1 MFLFILAIWGTQALQ
16 ILGWPKKLFTSLFFH
31 HMEKLWS
38 LDAKS
43 WLIGKDRDA
52 GKDWEQKEKGV
63 IEDEMLGCYY
73 WLSGHEFEQAPGD
86 REGQGSLVCCRPW
99 GHKESVMIVTEQQI
113 KAAGI
118 VATVKWLM
126 CVDKG
131 QRLRSKGKEV
141 VLLSTCSFL

>member
-86 REGQGSLVCCRPW
+86 REGQGSLVCW
-99 GHKESVMIVTEQQI
+99 SYWVMNSWTWLSHWTTTNEVTYS
-113 KAAGI
+113 
-118 VATVKWLM
+118 TVKIPN
-126 CVDKG
+126 KRG
-131 QRLRSKGKEV
+131 TINR
-141 VLLSTCSFL
+141 FLWFVFFFFLGEGTPS